1 MKGWQRSLTFRLG
14 LIYGGVALVTL
25 LAVAAVLYW
34 AVVDGVRRDDQR
46 FLSEKIHVLRTMLK
60 ERPNDHAL
68 LSEEVEWET
77 GVLGHARY
85 YVEITRP
92 GGQATSQTPGFAR
105 SGIDSARFP
114 TPAGT
119 ESDSA
124 PMAWQTTASGRTYL
138 LSSAFG
144 ALGGQASARR
154 VIHVA
159 LDVSHE
165 KLIFQEFRRI
175 AWAVVGLGMLLST
188 VLAAVVARRALN
200 PLAAMARAAAETSA
214 SRLDE
219 RLDLRYWP
227 AELLPLVRE
236 FNGMLHRLDLAFSR
250 ISAFSADLA
259 HELRTPLNNVMGEA
273 EVMLSRSR
281 TSAEYR
287 ETLGSILEECQ
298 QLSRMAE
305 NLLFL
310 ARSEN
315 PSAMV
320 RREHFA
326 AAQEVEKVVDY
337 YDAVAEEA
345 GLRLSVSGDCMVNAD
360 RELLRRA
367 VTNLLSNAI
376 RHSPRGGE
384 VSIRLWGGTG
394 EDSEIA
400 VNDSGEGIQAE
411 LQPRLFE
418 RFFRGPCRR
427 RTGAGLGLA
436 IVKSIMDLHGG
447 RISMVSE
454 VGRGTRV
461 RLSFPESGQGGK
473 EGGAVGPRKG

>member
-1 MKGWQRSLTFRLG
+1 MKGWHRSITFRLG
-14 LIYGGVALVTL
+14 LIYGGAALITL

-60 ERPNDHAL
+60 QRPNDQAL
-68 LSEEVEWET
+68 LDEEVEWEA

-85 YVEITRP
+85 YVEIMRTDGRVI
-92 GGQATSQTPGFAR
+92 SQTPGFEQ
-105 SGIDSARFP
+105 SGIVASRFP
-114 TPAGT
+114 TPAAAYSET
-119 ESDSA
+119 A
-124 PMAWQTTASGRTYL
+124 PMAWQSTPGGRTYL
-138 LSSAFG
+138 LSSAM
-144 ALGGQASARR
+144 AILGGQPSASR

-165 KLIFQEFRRI
+165 RLIFREFRRI
-175 AWAVVGLGMLLST
+175 AWAVVALGVALST
-188 VLAAVVARRALN
+188 VLATLIARRALR
-200 PLAAMARAAAETSA
+200 PLGAMARAAAETSA
-214 SRLDE
+214 SRLHE
-219 RLDLRYWP
+219 QLDLGHWP

-236 FNGMLHRLDLAFSR
+236 FNGMLRRLDEAFSR

-259 HELRTPLNNVMGEA
+259 HELRTPMNNVMGEA

-281 TSAEYR
+281 TPAEYR

-298 QLSRMAE
+298 RLSRMAE

-315 PSAMV
+315 PRAMM
-320 RREHFA
+320 RRERFPA
-326 AAQEVEKVVDY
+326 TQEIEKVVDY

-345 GLRLSVSGDCMVNAD
+345 GIGLSISGDCSIYAD

-367 VTNLLSNAI
+367 VTNLVSNAI
-376 RHSPRGGE
+376 RHTPRGGA
-384 VSIRLWGGTG
+384 VNIRLTADRT
-394 EDSEIA
+394 DSEIS
-400 VNDSGEGIQAE
+400 VDDSGEGIASD

-418 RFFRGPCRR
+418 RFFHTSSGRR
-427 RTGAGLGLA
+427 AGAGLGLA

-447 RISMVSE
+447 RVVLTSQ
-454 VGRGTRV
+454 VGRGTHV
-461 RLSFPESGQGGK
+461 SLSFP
-473 EGGAVGPRKG
+473 A